1 MADSC
6 SKAKRLSCW
15 TILLILKPAEVA
27 SLFSYRDAM
36 DAVEQALRAQAVQ
49 AAHFPLRV
57 MVATAQGLLAAMP
70 GAIEGGTPALGAKL
84 VSVFPENARHGLES
98 HQALI
103 ALFTP
108 DTGEPL
114 ALLDGRIIT
123 EIRTAAVSALAT
135 KTLAP
140 AGASVAGI
148 LGTGVQARAHARAL
162 AEVMTLDDLRIWGRR
177 REHAEAL
184 CKTLRDDGIP
194 ARAVDSAQAACGGA
208 AVICTVTASAEPV
221 VPIAAI
227 SGGVHINAVGA
238 CTPHK
243 REIPADL
250 MALSSI
256 VVDSIEGARN
266 EAGDIVMAIDEGA
279 LPSQPRLTLLADI
292 IAGHAAGRSTPDE
305 ITLFES
311 LGIAIEDVACAAL
324 VYERA
329 RARGIGTT
337 VGM

>member
-1 MADSC
+1 M
-6 SKAKRLSCW
+6 
-15 TILLILKPAEVA
+15 LILKPGEVA

-36 DAVEQALRAQAVQ
+36 EAVERSLRAQAME
-49 AAHFPLRV
+49 AAHFPLRI
-57 MVATAQGLLAAMP
+57 MVTTPDGLLAAMP
-70 GAIEGGTPALGAKL
+70 GAVEGNAPSLGAKL
-84 VSVFPENARHGLES
+84 VSVFPENAKHGLET

-103 ALFTP
+103 ALFAS

-135 KTLAP
+135 KVLAP
-140 AGASVAGI
+140 PHVRIVAI

-162 AEVMTLDDLRIWGRR
+162 TNVMPLDELRIWGHNRL
-177 REHAEAL
+177 HAEAL
-184 CKTLRDDGIP
+184 CKALRDDGLP
-194 ARAVDSAQAACGGA
+194 ARAVDSAGAACDGA
-208 AVICTVTASAEPV
+208 AVICTVTASSEPV
-221 VPIAAI
+221 VPSGVI

-250 MALSSI
+250 MALASI
-256 VVDSIEGARN
+256 VVDSIEGALR
-266 EAGDIVMAIDEGA
+266 EAGDIIMAISDGA
-279 LPSQPRLTLLADI
+279 LPAHPRLTLLADI
-292 IAGHAAGRSTPDE
+292 LAGHAIGRSTPDE

-311 LGIAIEDVACAAL
+311 LGIAIEDVACASL

-337 VGM
+337 VEM